1 MDWAELRF
9 IALCKY
15 SIYLKAARNKFVL
28 FLSQKEKIFGRISE
42 QADDTLG
49 DGYGSRVGNKR
60 RWWRGRK
67 KEFNFSRR
75 IRV

>member
-1 MDWAELRF
+1 L
-9 IALCKY
+9 
-15 SIYLKAARNKFVL
+15 
-28 FLSQKEKIFGRISE
+28 QKEKVLGRISE

-60 RWWRGRK
+60 GRRRGRK